1 MSHWSYIHG
10 DYYFTRSE
18 IIMMIELVDIERRIR
33 RADEQ
38 QVCRTREVYLTTTF
52 MEDLIERMNDAIE

>member
-10 DYYFTRSE
+10 DYYFTKKE
-18 IIMMIELVDIERRIR
+18 IMMMIEITDMERRIR

-38 QVCRTREVYLTTTF
+38 QVCRTSEVYLITTF
-52 MEDLIERMNDAIE
+52 MEDLIERINNAIE

>member
-1 MSHWSYIHG
+1 MPQWSYIHG
-10 DYYFTRSE
+10 DYYYTKKE
-18 IIMMIELVDIERRIR
+18 IMMLLELVDIERRIR

-38 QVCRTREVYLTTTF
+38 QVCRTSEVYLTTTF

>member
-1 MSHWSYIHG
+1 
-10 DYYFTRSE
+10 
-18 IIMMIELVDIERRIR
+18 MMIELVDIERRIR

-52 MEDLIERMNDAIE
+52 MEDLIERINNACE

>member
-1 MSHWSYIHG
+1 MPQWSYIHG
-10 DYYFTRSE
+10 DYYFTKKE
-18 IIMMIELVDIERRIR
+18 IMMMIELVDVERRIR

-52 MEDLIERMNDAIE
+52 MEDLIERINDACD